1 MSRPGL
7 QLALDQRDLDS
18 ALRAAA
24 VLYPYVDIIEAGTIL
39 CLNQGTAALKA
50 LRRCCPERPLVAD
63 WKVADAGALLASQ
76 ALEAGADWMTVICAA
91 PLATVEQAQRAAQAR
106 GGEIQIELFG
116 HWTLDDAR
124 AWRRLG
130 VRQAIYHRGRDAQTS
145 GQQWGTA
152 DLTRMARLSD
162 LGLQI
167 SVTGGVVPADLAYF
181 RHIDVKAFIAG
192 RALYGAAEPR
202 QAAQAFQRQI
212 QDLWGDKT

>member
-130 VRQAIYHRGRDAQTS
+130 VRQAIYHRGRDAQAS

-192 RALYGAAEPR
+192 RALYGAAESQ